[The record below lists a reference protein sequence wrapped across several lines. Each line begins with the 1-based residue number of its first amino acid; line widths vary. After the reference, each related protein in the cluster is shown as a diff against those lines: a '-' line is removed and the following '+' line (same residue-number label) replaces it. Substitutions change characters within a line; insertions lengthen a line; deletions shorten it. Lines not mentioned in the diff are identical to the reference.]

1 VISAGIS
8 NSIGRLHLCFG
19 FGQKL
24 VRLCHANGWG
34 ESKEKAMDKTRMI
47 WIGLAALIAVPV
59 LAQTGAITPPIVKPP
74 TLKPAEPVKPAD
86 KLPEPS
92 KEAVAAQAMID
103 GALKKIN
110 KDIKRNINVWQFEL
124 GKRQVIVITDPIA
137 ERMRI
142 MVPIGD
148 AGLLSQELL
157 TRLMQANFDS
167 ALDARYAIANDVL
180 WGTFIHPLT
189 SLDEKG
195 FVSGLSQAIAVADNF
210 GGSFSSGAVVFG
222 GGDST
227 KLQAQELL
235 ELLKKKAEEEKKNVI

>member
-1 VISAGIS
+1 
-8 NSIGRLHLCFG
+8 
-19 FGQKL
+19 
-24 VRLCHANGWG
+24 
-34 ESKEKAMDKTRMI
+34 MDKTRMI

-59 LAQTGAITPPIVKPP
+59 LAQTGTITPPTVKPTDP
-74 TLKPAEPVKPAD
+74 AKPAEKA
-86 KLPEPS
+86 PEPS

-103 GALKKIN
+103 TALKKIN
-110 KDIKRNINVWQFEL
+110 KDIKRETNIWQFKL
-124 GKRQVIVITDPIA
+124 GARQVIVITDPVA

-148 AGLLSQELL
+148 AGLLSPELL

-167 ALDARYAIANDVL
+167 ALDARYAIANDIL

-195 FVSGLSQAIAVADNF
+195 FVSGLAQAVAVADNF

-227 KLQAQELL
+227 RLQAQELL
-235 ELLKKKAEEEKKNVI
+235 ELLKKKAEDEKKNVI

>member
-1 VISAGIS
+1 
-8 NSIGRLHLCFG
+8 
-19 FGQKL
+19 
-24 VRLCHANGWG
+24 
-34 ESKEKAMDKTRMI
+34 MDKTRMI

-59 LAQTGAITPPIVKPP
+59 LAQTGAITPPTIKPAGP
-74 TLKPAEPVKPAD
+74 AKPAENP
-86 KLPEPS
+86 PEPS

-103 GALKKIN
+103 TALKKID
-110 KDIKRNINVWQFEL
+110 KDIKRETNVWQFKL
-124 GKRQVIVITDPIA
+124 GARQVIVITDPVA

-148 AGLLSQELL
+148 ADLLDQDLL
-157 TRLMQANFDS
+157 KRLMQANFDS
-167 ALDARYAIANDVL
+167 ALDARYAIAQDVL

-195 FVSGLSQAIAVADNF
+195 FASGLAQAIAVADNF

-227 KLQAQELL
+227 RLQAQELL
-235 ELLKKKAEEEKKNVI
+235 ELLKKKAEDEKKNVI

>member
-1 VISAGIS
+1 LISI
-8 NSIGRLHLCFG
+8 C
-19 FGQKL
+19 
-24 VRLCHANGWG
+24 WG
-34 ESKEKAMDKTRMI
+34 ESKEKAMDKKRII
-47 WIGLAALIAVPV
+47 WIGLVALIAVPV
-59 LAQTGAITPPIVKPP
+59 LAQTGAITPPIVKPAEP
-74 TLKPAEPVKPAD
+74 AKPAE
-86 KLPEPS
+86 KLPQPS

-103 GALKKIN
+103 AALKKID
-110 KDIKRNINVWQFEL
+110 KEIKRETNIWQFTL
-124 GKRQVIVITDPIA
+124 AKHQVIVITDPIA

-148 AGLLSQELL
+148 AKLLDQALL

-195 FVSGLSQAIAVADNF
+195 FVSGLAQAIAVADNF

>member
-1 VISAGIS
+1 
-8 NSIGRLHLCFG
+8 
-19 FGQKL
+19 
-24 VRLCHANGWG
+24 
-34 ESKEKAMDKTRMI
+34 MDKKRML

-59 LAQTGAITPPIVKPP
+59 LAQTSAIAPP
-74 TLKPAEPVKPAD
+74 AVKPAD
-86 KLPEPS
+86 PAKPAEKTPEPS

-103 GALKKIN
+103 TALKKID
-110 KDIKRNINVWQFEL
+110 KDIKRETNVWQFKL
-124 GKRQVIVITDPIA
+124 GARQVIVITDPVA

-148 AGLLSQELL
+148 AGLLSPELL

-167 ALDARYAIANDVL
+167 ALDARYAIAQDVL

-195 FVSGLSQAIAVADNF
+195 FVSGLAQAIAVADNF

-227 KLQAQELL
+227 RLQARELL
-235 ELLKKKAEEEKKNVI
+235 ELLKKKAEDEKKNVI

>member
-1 VISAGIS
+1 
-8 NSIGRLHLCFG
+8 
-19 FGQKL
+19 
-24 VRLCHANGWG
+24 
-34 ESKEKAMDKTRMI
+34 MDKTRMI
-47 WIGLAALIAVPV
+47 WIGLAALVAVPV
-59 LAQTGAITPPIVKPP
+59 LAQTGAITPP
-74 TLKPAEPVKPAD
+74 TLKPAEPAKPAE
-86 KLPEPS
+86 KPPEPS

-167 ALDARYAIANDVL
+167 ALDARYAIAQDVL

-195 FVSGLSQAIAVADNF
+195 FVSGLAQAVAVAENF

-227 KLQAQELL
+227 RLQAQELL
-235 ELLKKKAEEEKKNVI
+235 ELLKKKAEDDKKNVI

>member
-1 VISAGIS
+1 
-8 NSIGRLHLCFG
+8 
-19 FGQKL
+19 
-24 VRLCHANGWG
+24 
-34 ESKEKAMDKTRMI
+34 MDKTRMI

-59 LAQTGAITPPIVKPP
+59 LAQTGAITPP
-74 TLKPAEPVKPAD
+74 TLKPAEPAKPAE

-148 AGLLSQELL
+148 ASLLSQELL

-195 FVSGLSQAIAVADNF
+195 FVSGLSQAIAVAENF

-227 KLQAQELL
+227 RLQAQELL
-235 ELLKKKAEEEKKNVI
+235 ELLKKKAEDDKKNVI

>member
-1 VISAGIS
+1 
-8 NSIGRLHLCFG
+8 
-19 FGQKL
+19 
-24 VRLCHANGWG
+24 
-34 ESKEKAMDKTRMI
+34 MDKKRMI

-59 LAQTGAITPPIVKPP
+59 LAQTGTITPPAVKPTDP
-74 TLKPAEPVKPAD
+74 AKPAEKA
-86 KLPEPS
+86 PEPS

-103 GALKKIN
+103 TALKKID
-110 KDIKRNINVWQFEL
+110 KDIKRETNIWQFKL
-124 GKRQVIVITDPIA
+124 GARQVIVVTDPVA

-148 AGLLSQELL
+148 AGLLSPELL

-167 ALDARYAIANDVL
+167 ALDARYAIANDIL

-195 FVSGLSQAIAVADNF
+195 FVSGLAQAVAVADNF

-227 KLQAQELL
+227 RLQAQELL
-235 ELLKKKAEEEKKNVI
+235 ELLKKKAEDEKKNVI

>member
-1 VISAGIS
+1 
-8 NSIGRLHLCFG
+8 
-19 FGQKL
+19 
-24 VRLCHANGWG
+24 
-34 ESKEKAMDKTRMI
+34 MDKKRII

-59 LAQTGAITPPIVKPP
+59 LAQTGAITPPTV
-74 TLKPAEPVKPAD
+74 KPAEPAKPFSPPAATPE

-103 GALKKIN
+103 ASLKKID
-110 KDIKRNINVWQFEL
+110 KDIKRDTNIWQFTL
-124 GKRQVIVITDPIA
+124 SKHQVFVITDPIA

-148 AGLLSQELL
+148 AKALDQALL

-167 ALDARYAIANDVL
+167 ALDARYAVAQDVL
-180 WGTFIHPLT
+180 WGVFIHPLT

-195 FVSGLSQAIAVADNF
+195 FVSGLAQAIAVADNF
-210 GGSFSSGAVVFG
+210 GTSFSSGAVVFG

-227 KLQAQELL
+227 RLQAQELL
-235 ELLKKKAEEEKKNVI
+235 ELLKKKAEDDKKNVI

>member
-1 VISAGIS
+1 
-8 NSIGRLHLCFG
+8 
-19 FGQKL
+19 
-24 VRLCHANGWG
+24 
-34 ESKEKAMDKTRMI
+34 MDKTRII
-47 WIGLAALIAVPV
+47 WLGLAALIAVPL
-59 LAQTGAITPPIVKPP
+59 LAQTGAVTPPTVKPTDPAKPAEKPP
-74 TLKPAEPVKPAD
+74 T
-86 KLPEPS
+86 PS
-92 KEAVAAQAMID
+92 KEAVAVQAMID
-103 GALKKIN
+103 AALKKID
-110 KDIKRNINVWQFEL
+110 KTIKRNVNVWQFEI
-124 GKRQVIVITDPIA
+124 GKHQVIVVTDPIA

-189 SLDEKG
+189 SLDEKN

-210 GGSFSSGAVVFG
+210 GGSFSSGAVIFG

-235 ELLKKKAEEEKKNVI
+235 ELLKKKAEDEKKSVI

>member
-1 VISAGIS
+1 MNKRRI
-8 NSIGRLHLCFG
+8 
-19 FGQKL
+19 
-24 VRLCHANGWG
+24 
-34 ESKEKAMDKTRMI
+34 I

-59 LAQTGAITPPIVKPP
+59 LAQTGAITPPTVKPP
-74 TLKPAEPVKPAD
+74 TIKPADPAKPAEKP
-86 KLPEPS
+86 PEPS

-103 GALKKIN
+103 SALKKIN
-110 KDIKRNINVWQFEL
+110 KDIKRNVNVWQFEL

>member
-1 VISAGIS
+1 MGKHKLVWAGI
-8 NSIGRLHLCFG
+8 
-19 FGQKL
+19 
-24 VRLCHANGWG
+24 
-34 ESKEKAMDKTRMI
+34 M
-47 WIGLAALIAVPV
+47 ALIAIPV
-59 LAQTGAITPPIVKPP
+59 IAQNVQVAPP
-74 TLKPAEPVKPAD
+74 TPESREPAKPAEKT
-86 KLPEPS
+86 PEPS
-92 KEAVAAQAMID
+92 KEAVAAQTMID
-103 GALKKIN
+103 TVLKKID
-110 KDIKRNINVWQFEL
+110 KGIKRETNVWQFKL
-124 GKRQVIVITDPIA
+124 GQRQVIVITDPVA

-148 AGLLSQELL
+148 ATLLDQALL

-167 ALDARYAIANDVL
+167 ALDARYAIAQDVL

-195 FVSGLSQAIAVADNF
+195 FVSGLAQAIAVTENF

-235 ELLKKKAEEEKKNVI
+235 ELLKKKAEDEKKNVI

>member
-1 VISAGIS
+1 
-8 NSIGRLHLCFG
+8 
-19 FGQKL
+19 
-24 VRLCHANGWG
+24 
-34 ESKEKAMDKTRMI
+34 MDKTRML
-47 WIGLAALIAVPV
+47 WIGVAALIAVPV
-59 LAQTGAITPPIVKPP
+59 LAQTGAITPPSV
-74 TLKPAEPVKPAD
+74 KPAEPPKSADPAKPAE
-86 KLPEPS
+86 KPREPS
-92 KEAVAAQAMID
+92 KEAVAGQAMID
-103 GALKKIN
+103 AALKKID
-110 KDIKRNINVWQFEL
+110 KTIKRNVNVWQFEI

-148 AGLLSQELL
+148 AGLLNQELL

-167 ALDARYAIANDVL
+167 ALDARYAIAQDML

-195 FVSGLSQAIAVADNF
+195 FVSGLAQAIAVADNF

-227 KLQAQELL
+227 RLQAQDLL
-235 ELLKKKAEEEKKNVI
+235 ELLKKKAEDEKKNVI

>member
-1 VISAGIS
+1 
-8 NSIGRLHLCFG
+8 
-19 FGQKL
+19 
-24 VRLCHANGWG
+24 
-34 ESKEKAMDKTRMI
+34 MDKTRMI
-47 WIGLAALIAVPV
+47 WIGLAALVAVPV
-59 LAQTGAITPPIVKPP
+59 LAQTGAITPPTI
-74 TLKPAEPVKPAD
+74 KPAEPAKPAE
-86 KLPEPS
+86 KPPEPS

-167 ALDARYAIANDVL
+167 ALDARYAIAQDVL

-195 FVSGLSQAIAVADNF
+195 FVSGLAQAVAVAENF

-227 KLQAQELL
+227 RLQAQELL
-235 ELLKKKAEEEKKNVI
+235 ELLKKKAEDDKKNVI

>member
-1 VISAGIS
+1 
-8 NSIGRLHLCFG
+8 
-19 FGQKL
+19 
-24 VRLCHANGWG
+24 
-34 ESKEKAMDKTRMI
+34 MDKTRMI

-59 LAQTGAITPPIVKPP
+59 LAQTGAITPPTIKPP
-74 TLKPAEPVKPAD
+74 IIKPAEPAKPAE
-86 KLPEPS
+86 KPPEPS

-189 SLDEKG
+189 SLDEKA
-195 FVSGLSQAIAVADNF
+195 FVSGLSQAIAVAENF

-227 KLQAQELL
+227 RLQAQELL
-235 ELLKKKAEEEKKNVI
+235 DLLKKKAEEDKKNVI

>member
-1 VISAGIS
+1 
-8 NSIGRLHLCFG
+8 
-19 FGQKL
+19 
-24 VRLCHANGWG
+24 
-34 ESKEKAMDKTRMI
+34 MDKKRMI
-47 WIGLAALIAVPV
+47 WIGVAALVAVPV
-59 LAQTGAITPPIVKPP
+59 LAQTGAIVPP
-74 TLKPAEPVKPAD
+74 AVKPAD
-86 KLPEPS
+86 PAKPAEKPPEPS

-103 GALKKIN
+103 TALKKID
-110 KDIKRNINVWQFEL
+110 KDIKRETNVWQFKL
-124 GKRQVIVITDPIA
+124 GARQVIVITDPVA

-148 AGLLSQELL
+148 ADLLSQELL

-167 ALDARYAIANDVL
+167 ALDARYAIAQDVL

-195 FVSGLSQAIAVADNF
+195 FVSGLAQAIAVADNF

-227 KLQAQELL
+227 RLQAQELL
-235 ELLKKKAEEEKKNVI
+235 ELLKKKAEDEKKNVI